1 MPTCPTCG
9 KEPIAEKRAEVLA
22 EHFQKTF
29 ELNHSLWEER
39 NKNFLVLLG
48 VAGVELLLIYRTEGV
63 LRVIADFY
71 SKFLKDKSPDDIAS
85 GFPFNLLISILLVVI
100 LYLMIQI
107 SHRTRHIKRTYGY
120 LELVESDLRRTLEIT
135 TGHSLTREGDYYRN
149 NQSYIF
155 TLTGIVYALLLGVLL
170 FLVGYGKLR
179 PLRPT
184 STISIDTLL
193 PVVDV
198 LVLIMTAIFYIDY
211 LSLALKK
218 YVSHERAEHVFGSIN
233 VWLISLRHKV
243 RTLRAMLSSDKFHRT
258 LFPSMLL
265 YGVPYNLIAATVSY
279 LLVFGMEW
287 PTLSWS
293 KVLKT
298 LTFIALLSFI
308 FGLFSSLLL
317 SRARQRQINQES
329 S

>member
-1 MPTCPTCG
+1 MSTCPACG

-48 VAGVELLLIYRTEGV
+48 VTGVELLLIYRTDGV

-107 SHRTRHIKRTYGY
+107 SHRTSHIKRTYGY

-155 TLTGIVYALLLGVLL
+155 NLTGIVYALLLGALL

-179 PLRPT
+179 PLRLT

-198 LVLIMTAIFYIDY
+198 LVLVMTAIFYIDY
-211 LSLALKK
+211 LHLALKK
-218 YVSHERAEHVFGSIN
+218 YVSHERPKHVFGSIN
-233 VWLISLRHKV
+233 VWLISLRHRV
-243 RTLRAMLSSDKFHRT
+243 RTLREILSSDKFLRV

-287 PTLSWS
+287 PTLSWL

-298 LTFIALLSFI
+298 LIFIALLSFI
-308 FGLFSSLLL
+308 FGLFSSILL
-317 SRARQRQINQES
+317 SRTRQRQLTQES
-329 S
+329 R